1 MRKATNYLIALLS
14 LIAVT
19 LISSCSS
26 DDDNNP
32 ETGPPS
38 YLEEKVPL
46 RIGSQTF
53 MLSLFNNTT
62 GLESALGS
70 GTVTVSSHW
79 ALPD

>member
-32 ETGPPS
+32 ETGPLLIWKKS
-38 YLEEKVPL
+38 TLADRFANLYV
-46 RIGSQTF
+46 IF
-53 MLSLFNNTT
+53 I
-62 GLESALGS
+62 
-70 GTVTVSSHW
+70 
-79 ALPD
+79 